1 MLLNQILLNVFIF
14 AQQTNVDLVADI
26 QNTWNTFVVTG
37 QIWAFIVG
45 VVVGFMVKGL
55 FP

>member
-14 AQQTNVDLVADI
+14 AQQTNVNLGADV
-26 QNTWNTFVVTG
+26 QNTWHHFVATG
-37 QIWAFIVG
+37 QIWAFITG

-55 FP
+55 LP